1 MRNVR
6 WADEGITPRKAFTL
20 VELLV
25 VIAII
30 ALLMAILMPALR
42 RARNQSKAVV
52 CQSNQRQWGN
62 FFALFLSD
70 HDGEFEGLGFHK
82 WMDVLGAYSNAE
94 PKIYFCPMAIKT
106 VAEGGAGSTA
116 AWEEEGLTGSY
127 GTNYWIRKA
136 GYPYLPST
144 YPADGWWESF
154 DIRGANSI
162 PVLLDCAYAS
172 GLPVHEDL
180 PPEYEGDVSS
190 YEQMQCMRFFSVNR
204 HNGNVNGLFMDLSV
218 RKIGL
223 KQLWDLRWHK
233 NWNSAN
239 DPPPDWPEWMRKF

>member
-1 MRNVR
+1 MRYVR
-6 WADEGITPRKAFTL
+6 LSDKGITHRKAFTL

-42 RARNQSKAVV
+42 KAYSQSKAVV

-62 FFALFLSD
+62 FFNLFLNENE
-70 HDGEFEGLGFHK
+70 GRFEGLEFHK
-82 WMDVLGAYSNAE
+82 WMDVLGSYSNAE
-94 PKIYFCPMAIKT
+94 PKIYFCPKAVKT
-106 VAEGGAGSTA
+106 VAQGAAGSMA
-116 AWEEEGLTGSY
+116 AWEEDAMTGSY

-154 DIRGANSI
+154 DIRGSGSV

-172 GLPVHEDL
+172 GLPLHSDP
-180 PPEYEGDVSS
+180 PPENDGDVSS
-190 YEQMQCMRFFSVNR
+190 YARMQCMRFFSVNR
-204 HNGNVNGLFMDLSV
+204 HNGKVNGLFMDFSV

-223 KQLWDLRWHK
+223 KELWDLRWHK

-239 DPPPDWPEWMRKF
+239 DPPPDWPDWMRKF